1 MYVLMSQVD
10 LRPGSFGD
18 FMAAVEEMHRASLEG
33 GSLEILQ
40 IVQDDLLSD
49 RLMVYE
55 AHSSRAGWEEHRS
68 AAHYL
73 AFDARTR
80 GLLKQPPTVICEGL
94 LVYPEVEA

>member
-1 MYVLMSQVD
+1 
-10 LRPGSFGD
+10 
-18 FMAAVEEMHRASLEG
+18 
-33 GSLEILQ
+33 
-40 IVQDDLLSD
+40 
-49 RLMVYE
+49 VYE

-94 LVYPEVEA
+94 MVYPEVEA